1 MIPPPG
7 FLLDEHLRGP
17 LWEAIHAHNSS
28 PGAAV
33 IRAHRVGDWPA
44 PSLGTDDPDLLLWAE
59 RENCILVTCDRQTM
73 TSYFWDH
80 FNEGRHLPGLIL
92 LPNVFSIPDV
102 LEFLILAAHAS
113 ELDEWRDRVV
123 YYSNDQNLIS

>member
-1 MIPPPG
+1 MISLPG

-17 LWEAIHAHNSS
+17 LWEAIRAHNSR
-28 PGAAV
+28 PGAVA

-59 RENCILVTCDRQTM
+59 REGCIMVSCDRQTM
-73 TSYFWDH
+73 ASFFWEH
-80 FNEGRHLPGLIL
+80 INSGRHLPGLIL
-92 LPNVFSIPDV
+92 LPNGFSIPEV
-102 LEFLILAAHAS
+102 LEFLILTTHAS
-113 ELDEWRDRVV
+113 EPDEWQDRIV